1 MERSVER
8 PVGITILAVLALIGG
23 AFALL
28 GALGSFAGGAMVGS
42 MGAQG
47 SAMQSAM
54 QSSMANAVAAG
65 TMTAE
70 QAAQATAQAQTL
82 TTGGGAAVGGLFMLI
97 GIVLLL
103 QGALSIAF
111 GVGALQLK
119 PWAWMLGIVAYGLG
133 ILVNIAQAI
142 NGSFG
147 LGTIIGLAIG
157 GGILYY
163 LFTPEVR
170 RAFGQENNAMF
181 GAKSV

>member
-1 MERSVER
+1 MERSMER

-28 GALGSFAGGAMVGS
+28 GALGSFASGAMVGS
-42 MGAQG
+42 VGAQG
-47 SAMQSAM
+47 SALQSAM
-54 QSSMANAVAAG
+54 QSSMQNAVAAG

-82 TTGGGAAVGGLFMLI
+82 TSGSGAAMGGLLM
-97 GIVLLL
+97 IVGVFLLL

-119 PWAWMLGIVAYGLG
+119 PWAWMLGIAAYALG
-133 ILVNIAQAI
+133 ILVNIVQAI

-147 LGTIIGLAIG
+147 FGTLIGLAIG

-163 LFTPEVR
+163 LFTPEVK